1 MFVYKFCLPI
11 ATLRTHTCAL
21 SWTSPFNICIHTQW
35 SWCLSR
41 AIQYSP
47 PNKWII
53 CEVGVFPVFFFLE
66 NDLSKGLKILGLMF
80 FKTNGMSPVGEAV
93 LWTQRFLARKILPK
107 NRSLFM
113 RNETKSKCLPK
124 FYVSSKQDKE
134 YYRKTTPYLE
144 QPSRHVSSSF
154 MRRKRLK
161 PLTVP
166 LENCHVWKFWKDL

>member
-1 MFVYKFCLPI
+1 
-11 ATLRTHTCAL
+11 
-21 SWTSPFNICIHTQW
+21 
-35 SWCLSR
+35 
-41 AIQYSP
+41 
-47 PNKWII
+47 
-53 CEVGVFPVFFFLE
+53 
-66 NDLSKGLKILGLMF
+66 
-80 FKTNGMSPVGEAV
+80 
-93 LWTQRFLARKILPK
+93 
-107 NRSLFM
+107 M

-166 LENCHVWKFWKDL
+166 LETKKKNNNYSFQSRWIVALGIFTSISKNNCQFPDLISLLLLSRLLLSVSFIYIYIYIYISVSRFMFGQKNKKKRQRQKVFLILILTSFLLFSKNVLSQFQVILSWSARKSKDYIL